1 MSDPARPLAGLR
13 VVDLSWGLAGAL
25 TTLVLAD
32 EGAEVVRVEPPG
44 GDVLRTQPAWPLW
57 LRGKKSV
64 VLDLR
69 APDGRDDALALVDTA
84 DVLVESF
91 RPATAARL
99 GFAPEVLAA
108 RRPSLVHASIT
119 GFGRRGRYAH
129 VKGYE
134 GIVQAKLGGMMHVA
148 GMAPRPGPAFP
159 AVPYASFSA
168 AMCALQGILAAL
180 YVRERCG
187 IGQHVDASLVQGL
200 AAHDPWEWFLR
211 VLFEKYPEAFSAAA
225 PYSPRGVPNTGFAF
239 RLLVCLTK
247 DGRWLQFSQTSPHL
261 FREFMDVL
269 GLAWMFDDPEWSTA
283 PDFETEEKRE
293 AFWERMLVAARERTF
308 DEWQQVFAQHPNV
321 WAEPLRTTRD
331 LLDHPQMLHNGQ
343 VAEGDLSGL
352 GRVRQLGPLVR
363 HRGAPPRAPAPPP
376 RAGEHDVL
384 LVAARTGAGVHA
396 DAGTSTG
403 AGVHADAGTSTGA
416 AHAQR
421 RDTGHEPSSSRA
433 LDGVTVLE
441 LGIWYA
447 APFGGALL
455 ADLGARVIKVEPL
468 AGEPMRGV
476 LPVPETGAVKVLQ
489 GKESVALDIAHDDGR
504 AIVHELARR
513 ADVVLLGYRAGVAE
527 RLGVDAATLRH
538 VNPRL
543 VCVASPG
550 YGVDG
555 PCGRKPAFAPTIG
568 VASGAA
574 LFQAGPAI
582 PHGSDLTLDEI
593 ERASIRLNYAAQA
606 PGNADGASALGVAVA
621 LLLGLVTRER
631 TGVAP
636 SLLTSMLCTTAYAVS
651 DDGIDYADR
660 PPRAAPDPQLHGMGA
675 LYRLYACADGWVFLA
690 APQERE
696 WPALCAALAASGDG
710 AARAVAADARFA
722 TAEARARN
730 DDALARAL
738 AGVFATRAADAW
750 EELLLARDVACVA
763 VADGPVARA
772 VMTDPVTREA
782 GMLVDVEHPT
792 FGVHRRLAPVV
803 GLSATPG
810 EARPAPTLGMHS
822 VPVLRELGYGDAAIA
837 ALVERGVVRLPG

>member
-1 MSDPARPLAGLR
+1 MHDPARPLAGLR
-13 VVDLSWGLAGAL
+13 VVDLTWGLAGAL
-25 TTLVLAD
+25 ATLVLAD

-44 GDVLRTQPAWPLW
+44 GDALRTQAAFPLW
-57 LRGKKSV
+57 LRGKMSV
-64 VLDLR
+64 VIDLR
-69 APDGRDDALALVDTA
+69 TASGRDDLLALLDGA

-99 GFAPEVLAA
+99 GLAPGVTAA
-108 RRPSLVHASIT
+108 RHPRLVHASIT
-119 GFGRRGRYAH
+119 GFGHRGPYAN

-187 IGQHVDASLVQGL
+187 MGQHVETSLVQGL

-211 VLFEKYPEAFSAAA
+211 VLFEKYPDAFSAAA

-261 FREFMDVL
+261 FREFMEVL
-269 GLAWMFDDPEWSTA
+269 GLAWMFDDPEWSSA
-283 PDFETEEKRE
+283 PDFDTEEKRE
-293 AFWERMLVAARERTF
+293 AFWERMLAAARERTL
-308 DEWQQVFAQHPNV
+308 DEWQRVFEERPNV
-321 WAEPLRTTRD
+321 WAEVFRTTRD
-331 LLDHPQMLHNGQ
+331 LLEHPQMRHNGQ
-343 VAEGDLSGL
+343 VADGELPQL
-352 GRVRQLGPLVR
+352 GRVRQLGALVG
-363 HRGAPPRAPAPPP
+363 HRGAPTRAPAPPP
-376 RAGEHDVL
+376 RLGEHDDL
-384 LVAARTGAGVHA
+384 LVAARARVGTEAQVGAGP
-396 DAGTSTG
+396 GP
-403 AGVHADAGTSTGA
+403 GA
-416 AHAQR
+416 AWALPSPA
-421 RDTGHEPSSSRA
+421 GHRSPPRRA

-468 AGEPMRGV
+468 AGEPMRSV
-476 LPVPETGAVKVLQ
+476 LPVPEAGAVKVLQ
-489 GKESVALDIAHDDGR
+489 GKESIALDIATDEGR

-527 RLGVDAATLRH
+527 KLGVDATTLQR
-538 VNPRL
+538 VNPRV

-574 LFQAGPAI
+574 LFQAGPSI
-582 PHGSDLTLDEI
+582 PYGPDLTLDEI
-593 ERASIRLNYAAQA
+593 KRASIRLNYAAQA

-621 LLLGLVTRER
+621 MLLGLVARER
-631 TGVAP
+631 TGEAP

-651 DDGIDYADR
+651 DDGIDYAGR
-660 PPRAAPDPQLHGMGA
+660 PPRVEPDPLLYGMGA
-675 LYRLYACADGWVFLA
+675 LYRLYACANGWVFLA
-690 APQERE
+690 SPQERE
-696 WPALCAALAASGDG
+696 WPGLCAALTECGDAG
-710 AARAVAADARFA
+710 ARTLARDARFTTSA
-722 TAEARARN
+722 VRARH
-730 DDALARAL
+730 DAALAEEL
-738 AGVFATRAADAW
+738 ARVFAARDADEW
-750 EELLLARDVACVA
+750 ERLLLARDVACVA
-763 VADGPVARA
+763 VAEGPVARS
-772 VMTDPVTREA
+772 VMCDPVTREA
-782 GMLVDVEHPT
+782 GMLAEVEHPT

-803 GLSATPG
+803 TLSVTPG
-810 EARPAPTLGMHS
+810 EARPAPMLGMHTET
-822 VPVLRELGYGDAAIA
+822 VLRELGFDDEQIA
-837 ALVERGVVRLPG
+837 VLVERGVAGRPA

>member
-1 MSDPARPLAGLR
+1 VSDPARPLGGLR

-32 EGAEVVRVEPPG
+32 AGAEVIRVEPPG
-44 GDVLRTQPAWPLW
+44 GDVLRAQPAFPLW

-69 APDGRDDALALVDTA
+69 TSAGRDDVLSVIGTA

-99 GFAPEVLAA
+99 GFATDALAT
-108 RRPSLVHASIT
+108 RHPRLVHASIT
-119 GFGRRGRYAH
+119 GFGRRGPYAH

-134 GIVQAKLGGMMHVA
+134 GIVQAKLGAMMHVA

-159 AVPYASFSA
+159 SVPYASFSA
-168 AMCALQGILAAL
+168 AMCALQGVLAAL
-180 YVRERCG
+180 HVRERCG

-211 VLFEKYPEAFSAAA
+211 VLFEKYPQAFSAAP
-225 PYSPRGVPNTGFAF
+225 PYSARGVPNTGFAF

-261 FREFMDVL
+261 FREFMEVL
-269 GLAWMFDDPEWSTA
+269 GLAWMFDDPAWSTA

-293 AFWERMLVAARERTF
+293 EFWERMLAAARERTF
-308 DEWQQVFAQHPNV
+308 DEWQRVFDDRPNV
-321 WAEPLRTTRD
+321 WAELFRTTRD
-331 LLDHPQMLHNGQ
+331 LLDHPQMRHNGQ
-343 VAEGDLSGL
+343 IAEGELPGL
-352 GRVRQLGPLVR
+352 GRVRQLGPLVKQ
-363 HRGAPPRAPAPPP
+363 RGAPPPALAPPP
-376 RAGEHDVL
+376 RIGEHDAL
-384 LVAARTGAGVHA
+384 LVDARAAGGSRTASA
-396 DAGTSTG
+396 DQARLAPLATPP
-403 AGVHADAGTSTGA
+403 
-416 AHAQR
+416 R
-421 RDTGHEPSSSRA
+421 RA

-468 AGEPMRGV
+468 AGEPMRNV
-476 LPVPETGAVKVLQ
+476 LPVPEAGAVKVLQ
-489 GKESVALDIAHDDGR
+489 GKESIALDIAHPEGR
-504 AIVHELARR
+504 AIVHDLACR

-527 RLGVDAATLRH
+527 KLGIDAATLQG

-555 PCGRKPAFAPTIG
+555 PHGRKPAFAPTIG

-574 LFQAGPAI
+574 LFQAGPSI
-582 PHGSDLTLDEI
+582 PHGPYLTMDEI
-593 ERASIRLNYAAQA
+593 KPASIRLNYAAQA
-606 PGNADGASALGVAVA
+606 PGNADGASALGVGAA
-621 LLLGLVTRER
+621 LLLGLVARER

-636 SLLTSMLCTTAYAVS
+636 SLMTSMLCTTAYAVS
-651 DDGIDYADR
+651 DDGIDYEGR
-660 PPRAAPDPQLHGMGA
+660 PPRAEPDPLLYGMGA
-675 LYRLYACADGWVFLA
+675 LYRLYACATGWVFLA

-696 WPALCAALAASGDG
+696 WPALCAALAECD
-710 AARAVAADARFA
+710 VPVQLQADARFA
-722 TAEARARN
+722 TADDRRRN
-730 DDALARAL
+730 DAALAAQL
-738 AGVFATRAADAW
+738 ARGFATRTADEW
-750 EELLLARDVACVA
+750 ERLLLARDVACVA

-772 VMTDPVTREA
+772 VMYDPVARDA
-782 GMLVDVEHPT
+782 GMLVEVEHPT

-803 GLSATPG
+803 ELSSTPG
-810 EARPAPTLGMHS
+810 EARPAATLGMHTQS
-822 VPVLRELGYGDAAIA
+822 VLRELGLDDDAIA
-837 ALVERGVVRLPG
+837 SLVERGVVARSG

>member
-1 MSDPARPLAGLR
+1 VSDPARTLDGVR

-32 EGAEVVRVEPPG
+32 NGAEVIRVEPPG
-44 GDVLRTQPAWPLW
+44 GDVLRTQPAFPLW

-69 APDGRDDALALVDTA
+69 DASGRDRLHALLATA

-99 GFAPEVLAA
+99 GLEPGRIAVQLP
-108 RRPSLVHASIT
+108 RLVHASIT
-119 GFGRRGRYAH
+119 GFGRRGPYAN

-168 AMCALQGILAAL
+168 AMCALQGIFAAL

-187 IGQHVDASLVQGL
+187 VGQHVDATLVQGL

-211 VLFEKYPEAFSAAA
+211 VLFEKYPQAFSPAP
-225 PYSPRGVPNTGFAF
+225 PYSARGVPSTGFAF

-261 FREFMDVL
+261 FRDFMEVL

-283 PDFETEEKRE
+283 PDFESEDKRE
-293 AFWERMLVAARERTF
+293 QFWERMLVAARERTL
-308 DEWQQVFAQHPNV
+308 DEWQQVFDQHPNV
-321 WAEPLRTTRD
+321 WAELFRTTHE
-331 LLDHPQMLHNGQ
+331 LLDHPQMCHNGQ
-343 VAEGDLSGL
+343 VIAGELPGI
-352 GRVRQLGPLVR
+352 GRVRELGPLVKL
-363 HRGAPPRAPAPPP
+363 RGAPPPAVAPPP
-376 RAGEHDVL
+376 RLGEHDA
-384 LVAARTGAGVHA
+384 LVVDACASRGSSPIA
-396 DAGTSTG
+396 DPATL
-403 AGVHADAGTSTGA
+403 ADEN
-416 AHAQR
+416 AHPRKVAVASAPPR
-421 RDTGHEPSSSRA
+421 RA

-447 APFGGALL
+447 APFAGALL
-455 ADLGARVIKVEPL
+455 ADLGARVVKIEPL
-468 AGEPMRGV
+468 AGEPMRHV
-476 LPVPETGAVKVLQ
+476 LPVPEAGAVKVLQ
-489 GKESVALDIAHDDGR
+489 GKESVALDLQHDDGR

-527 RLGVDAATLRH
+527 KLGIDAATLQR

-543 VCVASPG
+543 VCLAAPG
-550 YGVDG
+550 YGTDG

-574 LFQAGPAI
+574 LFQAGPSI
-582 PHGSDLTLDEI
+582 PHGADLTLDEI
-593 ERASIRLNYAAQA
+593 KPASIRLNFAAQA
-606 PGNADGASALGVAVA
+606 PGNADGASALGVAA
-621 LLLGLVTRER
+621 GLLLGLVARER

-660 PPRAAPDPQLHGMGA
+660 PPRTAPDPLLYGMGA
-675 LYRLYACADGWVFLA
+675 LYRLYECASGWVFLA

-696 WPALCAALAASGDG
+696 WPALCAALADHAEE
-710 AARAVAADARFA
+710 ARALASDARFA
-722 TAEARARN
+722 SA
-730 DDALARAL
+730 DARAL
-738 AGVFATRAADAW
+738 HGAALADAIARVLATRTADEW
-750 EELLLARDVACVA
+750 EGLLLARDVACVA
-763 VADGPVARA
+763 VVEGPVARA
-772 VMTDPVTREA
+772 VMMDALMREA
-782 GMLVDVEHPT
+782 GMLAEVEHPT

-803 GLSATPG
+803 TLSSTPG
-810 EARPAPTLGMHS
+810 EARPASTLGMHS
-822 VPVLRELGYGDAAIA
+822 EPVLRELGYDEAAIA
-837 ALVERGVVRLPG
+837 SLVERAVIARPG

>member
-1 MSDPARPLAGLR
+1 MDDPARPLAGLR

-32 EGAEVVRVEPPG
+32 EGAEVIRVEPPG
-44 GDVLRTQPAWPLW
+44 GDVLRTQPASPLW

-69 APDGRDDALALVDTA
+69 TDAGRDGVLALLDGA

-99 GFAPEVLAA
+99 GFAADALAA
-108 RRPSLVHASIT
+108 RRPRLVHASIT
-119 GFGRRGRYAH
+119 GFGRRGPYAH

-134 GIVQAKLGGMMHVA
+134 GVVQAKLGGMMHVA

-211 VLFEKYPEAFSAAA
+211 VLFEKYPQAFSPAP
-225 PYSPRGVPNTGFAF
+225 PYSARGVPTTGFAF
-239 RLLVCLTK
+239 RLLVCLTR

-261 FREFMDVL
+261 FREFMEVL

-283 PDFETEEKRE
+283 PDFDTEDKRE
-293 AFWERMLVAARERTF
+293 AFWERMLVAARERTLDDWQRVF
-308 DEWQQVFAQHPNV
+308 DAHPNV
-321 WAEPLRTTRD
+321 WAEVFRTTRD
-331 LLDHPQMLHNGQ
+331 LLDHPQMRHNGQ
-343 VAEGDLSGL
+343 VAEGDLPGE
-352 GRVRQLGPLVR
+352 GRVRQLGPLVK
-363 HRGAPPRAPAPPP
+363 HRGAPDAAPAPPP
-376 RAGEHDVL
+376 RIGEHDAL
-384 LVAARTGAGVHA
+384 LATAKAA
-396 DAGTSTG
+396 AGTRRGDGPAG
-403 AGVHADAGTSTGA
+403 ARVATPPP
-416 AHAQR
+416 R
-421 RDTGHEPSSSRA
+421 RA

-468 AGEPMRGV
+468 AGEPMRSV
-476 LPVPETGAVKVLQ
+476 LPFPEAGAVKVLQ
-489 GKESVALDIAHDDGR
+489 GKESVALDIAHDEGR

-527 RLGVDAATLRH
+527 KLGVDAATLRRL
-538 VNPRL
+538 NPRL
-543 VCVASPG
+543 VSVASPG

-568 VASGAA
+568 VGSGAA
-574 LFQAGPAI
+574 LFQAGPSI
-582 PHGSDLTLDEI
+582 PHGPGLTLDEI
-593 ERASIRLNYAAQA
+593 KPASIRLNYAAQA

-621 LLLGLVTRER
+621 LLLGLVARER

-651 DDGIDYADR
+651 DDGIDYAGR
-660 PPRAAPDPQLHGMGA
+660 APRAEPDPLLYGMGA
-675 LYRLYACADGWVFLA
+675 LYRLYACASGWVFLA

-696 WPALCAALAASGDG
+696 WPALCAALTECGDG
-710 AARAVAADARFA
+710 CARTVSDDARFA
-722 TAEARARN
+722 TSEARARH
-730 DDALARAL
+730 DAALADEL
-738 AGVFATRAADAW
+738 ARVFATRDADEW
-750 EELLLARDVACVA
+750 ERLLLARDVACVA
-763 VADGPVARA
+763 IADGPVARA
-772 VMTDPVTREA
+772 VMMDPVTREA
-782 GMLVDVEHPT
+782 GVLAEVEHPT
-792 FGVHRRLAPVV
+792 FGLHRRLAPVV
-803 GLSATPG
+803 ALSATPG
-810 EARPAPTLGMHS
+810 EARPAPTLGMHTES
-822 VPVLRELGYGDAAIA
+822 VLRELGRSDEQIGS
-837 ALVERGVVRLPG
+837 LVERGVAGRAA